1 MKILYEKDADENAWS
16 YYQKIYRDTI
26 AWIIHGDIEKNIL
39 STDSVYCLIQFV
51 FVDN

>member
-26 AWIIHGDIEKNIL
+26 A
-39 STDSVYCLIQFV
+39 
-51 FVDN
+51 